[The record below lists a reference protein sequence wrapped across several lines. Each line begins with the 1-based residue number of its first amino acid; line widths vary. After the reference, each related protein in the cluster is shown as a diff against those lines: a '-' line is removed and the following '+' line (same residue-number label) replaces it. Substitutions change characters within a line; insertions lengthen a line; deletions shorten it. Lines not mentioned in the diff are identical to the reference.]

1 MLKRPWKTA
10 PISAAVIL
18 LLALPA
24 ALGAI
29 RSQSRPTEEKED
41 VQAMAIQP
49 QTEQLHII
57 TGEPQSLEPAPDIP
71 SKPSVL
77 PETPPPGT
85 AAMETTPAEPPAPG
99 FEPYGFI
106 PLSADLQASIYA
118 ACAEHEIA
126 YDLILAIIKTE
137 SEFDAAAIGDSGHAY
152 GLMQIQPRWWDKLAR
167 ELGLTG
173 YRTDPAQ
180 NAGLGIAI
188 LSLLLAE
195 SGGDLDKALIAYNGG
210 ADYPA
215 KVYANY
221 AWISEQGGNYG
232 NSEK

>member
-1 MLKRPWKTA
+1 MLKHPRKTD

-24 ALGAI
+24 ALGAL
-29 RSQSRPTEEKED
+29 RPQSRPAEEKKD
-41 VQAMAIQP
+41 VQAMAVQTH
-49 QTEQLHII
+49 TEQLHII
-57 TGEPQSLEPAPDIP
+57 TGAPQSLEPVLDNP
-71 SKPSVL
+71 SEPPVL

-85 AAMETTPAEPPAPG
+85 AATETTPAEPPAPG

-106 PLSADLQASIYA
+106 PLPDDLQASIYA
-118 ACAEHEIA
+118 AGAEYEIA
-126 YDLILAIIKTE
+126 YDLILAVIKTE

-188 LSLLLAE
+188 LSFLLTE

-221 AWISEQGGNYG
+221 AWILKQK
-232 NSEK
+232 EKGERK

>member
-1 MLKRPWKTA
+1 MLKHPWKTA

-29 RSQSRPTEEKED
+29 RSQRRPAEEKET
-41 VQAMAIQP
+41 VQAIAVQTH
-49 QTEQLHII
+49 TEQLHII
-57 TGEPQSLEPAPDIP
+57 TGAPQSLEPAPDNP
-71 SKPSVL
+71 SEPPAL
-77 PETPPPGT
+77 PEMTPPGT
-85 AAMETTPAEPPAPG
+85 AAPGTASAEPPAPG
-99 FEPYGFI
+99 FEPYGCI
-106 PLSADLQASIYA
+106 PLPDDLQASIYA
-118 ACAEHEIA
+118 AGAEHEIA
-126 YDLILAIIKTE
+126 YDLILAVIKTE

-195 SGGDLDKALIAYNGG
+195 SGGDLDKALVAYNGG
-210 ADYPA
+210 ADYPER
-215 KVYANY
+215 VYANY
-221 AWISEQGGNYG
+221 AWILEQK
-232 NSEK
+232 EKGERK